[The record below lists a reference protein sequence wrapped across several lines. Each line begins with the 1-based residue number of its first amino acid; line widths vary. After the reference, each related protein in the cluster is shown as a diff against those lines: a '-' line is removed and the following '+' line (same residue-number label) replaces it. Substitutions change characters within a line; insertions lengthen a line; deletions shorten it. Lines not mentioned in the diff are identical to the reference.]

1 MQTQTHEGG
10 AGPRGRNRNPR
21 QRQDKSGQEQV
32 QNITALSEDMPKLL
46 KLKSAFDDAKT
57 DYSEAVKKTAER
69 SGHLAPVVR
78 RLVDAKAGDRFDEV
92 KRLVDQMASVFELV
106 G

>member
-10 AGPRGRNRNPR
+10 AGPRGRKPR

-32 QNITALSEDMPKLL
+32 QDITKLSEDMPKLL